1 MPNTRDTSWDGADDW
16 RADYMKEMAL
26 FMDLKEEGR
35 EEGRE
40 EGIRAFILDKLEDH
54 ASTELI
60 SAKLQ
65 RRFGLTE
72 AQALEE
78 IEKCNL

>member
-1 MPNTRDTSWDGADDW
+1 MPNTRDTSWDGAEDW

-35 EEGRE
+35 EEG
-40 EGIRAFILDKLEDH
+40 IRAFILDKLEDKV
-54 ASTELI
+54 STDII
-60 SAKLQ
+60 SERLQ

-72 AQALEE
+72 EQALKE
-78 IEKCNL
+78 IELYSRSINA

>member
-26 FMDLKEEGR
+26 FMDLKEEG
-35 EEGRE
+35 
-40 EGIRAFILDKLEDH
+40 IRAFILDKLEDKV
-54 ASTELI
+54 STDII
-60 SAKLQ
+60 SEHLQ

-72 AQALEE
+72 EQALKE
-78 IEKCNL
+78 IELYSRSINA